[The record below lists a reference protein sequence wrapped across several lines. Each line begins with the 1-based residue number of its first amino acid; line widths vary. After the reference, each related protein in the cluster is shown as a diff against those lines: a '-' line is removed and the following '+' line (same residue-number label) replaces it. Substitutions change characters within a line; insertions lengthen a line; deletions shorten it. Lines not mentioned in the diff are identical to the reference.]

1 MKHFQ
6 NSGARKMLVILTV
19 LIIFVSTPT
28 AGLANTRVPSGGQ
41 VPFYAQLS
49 MDETVTDGT
58 WVGIVF
64 FRPPSCIP
72 DEFNL
77 LAYFD
82 FTAFDCQPAT
92 MDGFDIWGDL
102 EDPAP
107 LYQVLKGLG
116 AVPVWFVSLAEYQ
129 DAKEDG
135 ILTIGELEGMDSLR
149 IGVGSDVNVVFHT
162 ALSNTHH
169 AVITASGALDDGGTF
184 VLKAVY
190 RKTTLVFDVVI
201 HLRD

>member
-1 MKHFQ
+1 MKNKRIFRCLALLTLAF
-6 NSGARKMLVILTV
+6 SMLAAPI
-19 LIIFVSTPT
+19 S
-28 AGLANTRVPSGGQ
+28 ALANVRVDSYGQ

-64 FRPPSCIP
+64 FRPPGCIP
-72 DEFNL
+72 ADFNL
-77 LAYFD
+77 LGYFD
-82 FTAFDCQPAT
+82 FNAFACQPAT

-102 EDPAP
+102 ADPAP

-129 DAKEDG
+129 VAKEDG
-135 ILTIGELEGMDSLR
+135 ILTIGELAGMDSLR
-149 IGVGSDVNVVFHT
+149 TGVGSKVNVVFHT

-169 AVITASGALDDGGTF
+169 AVITASGALDGGGTF
-184 VLKAVY
+184 VLNAVY

>member
-1 MKHFQ
+1 MNHIRILK
-6 NSGARKMLVILTV
+6 SVTLVIVAVSMLV
-19 LIIFVSTPT
+19 TPT
-28 AGLANTRVPSGGQ
+28 VALANVRVDSDGQ

-72 DEFNL
+72 EEFNL
-77 LAYFD
+77 LDYFD
-82 FTAFDCQPAT
+82 FNAFACQPTT
-92 MDGFDIWGDL
+92 MDGFDIWGDPDT
-102 EDPAP
+102 DPAP

-116 AVPVWFVSLAEYQ
+116 AVPVWFVSLEDYQ
-129 DAKEDG
+129 SAKSDG

-149 IGVGSDVNVVFHT
+149 TGVGSKVNVVFHT
-162 ALSNTHH
+162 AISNSHH
-169 AVITASGALDDGGTF
+169 AVITASGALDGGGTF
-184 VLKAVY
+184 VLNAIY
-190 RKTTLVFDVVI
+190 RKSTTDFEAVI